1 MSSKARFILVN
12 SHEIFDIL
20 ALCVFVEFMLSFDI
34 LQGYVVYSTK
44 YKLKKEYIGLS
55 GNEIKNLKV
64 SGVEITDSII
74 TPEVAFTGDT
84 TSDFVVDETNADAL
98 KAKVLVME
106 STFLDDS
113 VSVEHA
119 RDYGHIHISEVRILL
134 SLTPL
139 VTFCL
144 LMVIEDFIYP

>member
-64 SGVEITDSII
+64 SGVE
-74 TPEVAFTGDT
+74 V
-84 TSDFVVDETNADAL
+84 
-98 KAKVLVME
+98 
-106 STFLDDS
+106 
-113 VSVEHA
+113 
-119 RDYGHIHISEVRILL
+119 
-134 SLTPL
+134 
-139 VTFCL
+139 CL
-144 LMVIEDFIYP
+144 WFA